1 MAEIHRTTLE
11 PTKLELLTGWL
22 PTRRWYAGKSGSGE
36 PVTPELRHVG
46 GYRLDDPSGEVGIEV
61 LLVEDSS
68 GPAPVLYQVPL
79 TYRGSALE
87 GEAADLVGTTQH
99 GVLGTRW
106 VYDGTAD
113 PAFAGAF
120 VDLLVGRARAQHRRL
135 SDTEEPHVTATALG
149 PARHIHLAS
158 HEVLTGEQSN
168 TSLLCRLVD
177 SDGTE
182 LAPIMV
188 KVFRVLSPGENPDV
202 VLPAALSAAGS
213 PNVPLVFGYVASTGL
228 PGVIEE
234 AAEPVDDGTGD
245 DAGPA
250 GGGATDEPVYHL
262 AFAQE
267 LLTPAEDAR
276 RVAVRLAA
284 AGVSFA
290 EEAGELGLATAGIH
304 RTLAA
309 TTGTRP
315 PSADDRFRI
324 VAELRSRAATAL
336 AEVPGLGDRE
346 DVAAEVSSTL
356 DAVAA
361 LPAERWPDLQRIH
374 GDYHLGQVLRSA
386 SGTWAV
392 IDFEGEPLRPLSER
406 VLPDLPLRD
415 VAGMLRSFDY
425 AGGSARVD
433 GADPEAVRTWVAEA
447 QEAFLA
453 GYAEGLRTDPGAG
466 AGDVAD
472 HDADDGGELLRALLL
487 DKALYEAVY
496 ESRNRPDWLSI
507 PLTAIDH
514 LLDGPDRGGETHHNG
529 DTDDDVPTTDER
541 S

>member
-1 MAEIHRTTLE
+1 
-11 PTKLELLTGWL
+11 
-22 PTRRWYAGKSGSGE
+22 
-36 PVTPELRHVG
+36 
-46 GYRLDDPSGEVGIEV
+46 
-61 LLVEDSS
+61 
-68 GPAPVLYQVPL
+68 
-79 TYRGSALE
+79 
-87 GEAADLVGTTQH
+87 
-99 GVLGTRW
+99 
-106 VYDGTAD
+106 
-113 PAFAGAF
+113 
-120 VDLLVGRARAQHRRL
+120 
-135 SDTEEPHVTATALG
+135 
-149 PARHIHLAS
+149 
-158 HEVLTGEQSN
+158 
-168 TSLLCRLVD
+168 
-177 SDGTE
+177 
-182 LAPIMV
+182 
-188 KVFRVLSPGENPDV
+188 
-202 VLPAALSAAGS
+202 
-213 PNVPLVFGYVASTGL
+213 
-228 PGVIEE
+228 
-234 AAEPVDDGTGD
+234 
-245 DAGPA
+245 
-250 GGGATDEPVYHL
+250 
-262 AFAQE
+262 
-267 LLTPAEDAR
+267 
-276 RVAVRLAA
+276 
-284 AGVSFA
+284 
-290 EEAGELGLATAGIH
+290 
-304 RTLAA
+304 
-309 TTGTRP
+309 
-315 PSADDRFRI
+315 
-324 VAELRSRAATAL
+324 
-336 AEVPGLGDRE
+336 
-346 DVAAEVSSTL
+346 
-356 DAVAA
+356 
-361 LPAERWPDLQRIH
+361 H